1 MSASQEWRLGEHTLL
16 IVLQQKRPIRSINGW
31 NGRFRLDGVIHL
43 RGLDDCHFVVDWDKI
58 CAVKTPKKMSKEIL
72 RVRGSSSAQ
81 SGLAYFWPHVT
92 LNVRLGIFYFSRFLT
107 AFFTMFLP
115 VCLLVYV
122 FKTSGLGWCFQ
133 SIPQTKCTSRNYI
146 GQ

>member
-81 SGLAYFWPHVT
+81 CGLAYFH
-92 LNVRLGIFYFSRFLT
+92 
-107 AFFTMFLP
+107 
-115 VCLLVYV
+115 
-122 FKTSGLGWCFQ
+122 
-133 SIPQTKCTSRNYI
+133 CT
-146 GQ
+146 